1 MTSCFL
7 VTFNLLIKL
16 LQYQIPCHFGT
27 WLLWRSYLY
36 NNKCL
41 LWVCFTQKCLG
52 VPVSHLCLFCAS
64 WGNMDGRK
72 GGEDLLEAKSKKGA
86 RKTVYHLDASP
97 SYTDYPHTILASWF
111 LCLLT
116 FPQLLTQ
123 PWPCT
128 SLVILQT
135 LSSQISARC
144 LKARVQAHHFL
155 TSLLRPWVPLRH
167 SLNPPP
173 VHGGLPPLFEWP
185 SLIPCPS

>member
-7 VTFNLLIKL
+7 VTFNLLVKL

-41 LWVCFTQKCLG
+41 LWVCFNQKCLG

-72 GGEDLLEAKSKKGA
+72 GGEDLLEVKSKKRA
-86 RKTVYHLDASP
+86 RKSLPFRCLYQLHRPSTHHLGLLVPVSPHFSSAPHPTVA
-97 SYTDYPHTILASWF
+97 
-111 LCLLT
+111 C
-116 FPQLLTQ
+116 
-123 PWPCT
+123 CT

-135 LSSQISARC
+135 LSSQISALY
-144 LKARVQAHHFL
+144 LKAQVQAHHFL
-155 TSLLRPWVPLRH
+155 TSLLPPWVPLWH

-173 VHGGLPPLFEWP
+173 VHGGLPPLVEWP
-185 SLIPCPS
+185 SLIP